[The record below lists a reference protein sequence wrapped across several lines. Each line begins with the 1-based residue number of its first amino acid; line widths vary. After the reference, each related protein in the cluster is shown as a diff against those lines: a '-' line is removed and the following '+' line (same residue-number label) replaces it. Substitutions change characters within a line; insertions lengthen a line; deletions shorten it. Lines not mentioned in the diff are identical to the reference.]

1 MPKYL
6 DVKELSKLLKIKVST
21 VYAWV
26 HQKKIP
32 YRKHGRKLAFSV
44 EEINSW
50 SANRAVEVYKPLTL
64 VHDTCNKRSQEMPD
78 CSLKMEE
85 TTNDLTFDKIGG

>member
-50 SANRAVEVYKPLTL
+50 SARRAVEVYSPLTL
-64 VHDTCNKRSQEMPD
+64 VHNTCNTRSQEMPD

-85 TTNDLTFDKIGG
+85 TANDLTFDKTGG